1 MDEVDQPSGDLE
13 LAHRQALK
21 YGQDL
26 ARVYVAEKAKRE
38 ELEVAYQVLSAI
50 FASTPDGLVVL
61 DDQYNITQAN
71 TAFVQLVEMTLQE
84 LVGRAIN
91 DILLTEELLP
101 ALEYLAA
108 DSSAP
113 SEVDLTLTRPVKRSL
128 HANIARLQSGRL
140 RGWIIAVR
148 DETRRKRMEHQK
160 VEFIN
165 IAAHELRTP
174 LGAVLGYS
182 ELLRDSNAETNNLNA
197 DQKEYLDAILRG
209 GQRLNNIVM
218 ELVQFADLTQG
229 DIRPHEIVEFVLSE
243 LINSTADEL
252 RQAATDKRIALKIDA
267 DPLIKMKADSAWL
280 RSALYQLIL
289 NAINFTLP
297 GGEIRIKA
305 EEEQNQVILRV
316 SDNGIGI
323 PKPDLETIFRPFFQV
338 EGHDTRRVG
347 GLGLGLSI
355 ARRAVTQLGGTIS
368 VDSTLNVGTTF
379 TLELPTQQ
387 HSSNA
392 AQLSAIQAE
401 LDSSQQQALVYARDM
416 QRLYRQLQETNR
428 SLQTINTQLDEAN
441 KLKANFLSVI
451 SHELRSPFAS
461 IELALQTFNRYGV
474 EELRPEQRDLLDQLA
489 QNLKDGRR
497 MIDSLVTY
505 ASLLSKQGRLNLQ
518 AVEIDQVIDET
529 TTALRPLADR
539 RRQSLV
545 VQVSRGLTLP
555 SGDRERIG
563 EAVWHLLHNAIKFSK
578 AEGQIV
584 IRARTEGEYLAIE
597 VKDTGVGIPLDKQ
610 AQVWESFAQL
620 SDSVK
625 RGVEGLG
632 LGLALVRYVA
642 LAHGGNVVLHS
653 EPGVGSVIGFWL
665 PISRRYEG
673 AA

>member
-1 MDEVDQPSGDLE
+1 MDELDQPSGDLE

-182 ELLRDSNAETNNLNA
+182 ELLRDSNAETNNLTA

-267 DPLIKMKADSAWL
+267 DPLIKMRADSAWL

-289 NAINFTLP
+289 NVINFTLP

-529 TTALRPLADR
+529 TAALRPLADR

-584 IRARTEGEYLAIE
+584 IRAHTEGEYLAIE

>member
-1 MDEVDQPSGDLE
+1 MDELDQPSGDLE

-182 ELLRDSNAETNNLNA
+182 ELLRDSNAETNNLTA
-197 DQKEYLDAILRG
+197 DQKEYLGAILRG

-267 DPLIKMKADSAWL
+267 DPLIKMRADSAWL

-529 TTALRPLADR
+529 TAALRPLADR

-584 IRARTEGEYLAIE
+584 IRAHTEGEYLAIE

>member
-1 MDEVDQPSGDLE
+1 MDELDQPSGDLE

-61 DDQYNITQAN
+61 DDQFNITQAN
-71 TAFVQLVEMTLQE
+71 TAFVQLVEMTVQE

-91 DILLTEELLP
+91 DILLTDELLP

-108 DSSAP
+108 DSAAP

-140 RGWIIAVR
+140 RGWIVAVR
-148 DETRRKRMEHQK
+148 DETRRKRIEHQK

-182 ELLRDSNAETNNLNA
+182 ELLRDSNDDANNLNA

-218 ELVQFADLTQG
+218 EMVQFADLTQG

-243 LINSTADEL
+243 LIDSTVNEL
-252 RQAATDKRIALKIDA
+252 RQAASDKRIALKIDA
-267 DPLIKMKADSAWL
+267 DPLIKMEADSAWL

-305 EEEQNQVILRV
+305 EEEQKQVILQV

-338 EGHDTRRVG
+338 ESHDTRRVG

-368 VDSTLNVGTTF
+368 VDSTLNQGTTF

-392 AQLSAIQAE
+392 AQLSAMQAE

-474 EELRPEQRDLLDQLA
+474 EELRPEQRELLDQLA

-505 ASLLSKQGRLNLQ
+505 ASLLSKQGRLNLG

-529 TTALRPLADR
+529 TAALRPLADR

-563 EAVWHLLHNAIKFSK
+563 EAVWHLLHNAIKFSN

-632 LGLALVRYVA
+632 LGLSLVRYVA

-653 EPGVGSVIGFWL
+653 EPGIGSVIGFWL
-665 PISRRYEG
+665 PVSRRYEG

>member
-1 MDEVDQPSGDLE
+1 MNELDQQSGDLE
-13 LAHRQALK
+13 LAHQQALK

-50 FASTPDGLVVL
+50 FANTPDGLVVL

-71 TAFVQLVEMTLQE
+71 TAFIQLVEMTLPE

-91 DILLTEELLP
+91 DILLTDELLP

-108 DSSAP
+108 DNAAP
-113 SEVDLTLTRPVKRSL
+113 SEVELKLTRPVKRSL
-128 HANIARLQSGRL
+128 RANIARLQSGRL
-140 RGWIIAVR
+140 RGWIVAVR
-148 DETRRKRMEHQK
+148 DETRRKRIDHQK

-182 ELLRDSNAETNNLNA
+182 ELLRDSNNDANNLDP

-218 ELVQFADLTQG
+218 ELVQFADLNQG
-229 DIRPHEIVEFVLSE
+229 DIRPHEIAEFALAQ

-252 RQAATDKRIALKIDA
+252 RQAATEKRVALKIDA
-267 DPLIKMKADSAWL
+267 DPLIKMRADGAWL

-297 GGEIRIKA
+297 GGEIRVKA
-305 EEEQNQVILRV
+305 EEEQNQVILQV

-392 AQLSAIQAE
+392 AQLSAMQAQ
-401 LDSSQQQALVYARDM
+401 LDSSQQQALVYARDV

-474 EELRPEQRDLLDQLA
+474 EDLRPEQRELLDQLA

-505 ASLLSKQGRLNLQ
+505 ASLLSKQGRLNLEP
-518 AVEIDQVIDET
+518 VEIDLVIDET
-529 TTALRPLADR
+529 TAALRPLADR
-539 RRQSLV
+539 RRQALD

-555 SGDRERIG
+555 SGDKERIG
-563 EAVWHLLHNAIKFSK
+563 EAVWHLLHNAIKFSNV
-578 AEGQIV
+578 EGQIV

-597 VKDTGVGIPLDKQ
+597 VKDTGVGIALDKQ

-620 SDSVK
+620 TDSVK

-632 LGLALVRYVA
+632 LGLSLVRYVA

-653 EPGVGSVIGFWL
+653 ETGVGSVIGFWL
-665 PISRRYEG
+665 PISRRFDG
-673 AA
+673 VA

>member
-1 MDEVDQPSGDLE
+1 MDELDQPSGDLE

-84 LVGRAIN
+84 LLGRAIN
-91 DILLTEELLP
+91 DILLTDELLP

-113 SEVDLTLTRPVKRSL
+113 SEVELKLTRPVKRSL

-182 ELLRDSNAETNNLNA
+182 ELLRDSNAETDNLNA

-229 DIRPHEIVEFVLSE
+229 DIRPHEIGEFALAE

-267 DPLIKMKADSAWL
+267 DPLIRMKADSAWL

-305 EEEQNQVILRV
+305 EEEQNQVILQV

-387 HSSNA
+387 HSSSA

-401 LDSSQQQALVYARDM
+401 LDSSQQQVLVYARDM

-474 EELRPEQRDLLDQLA
+474 EDLRPEQRELLDQLA

-529 TTALRPLADR
+529 TAALRPLADR

-563 EAVWHLLHNAIKFSK
+563 EAVWHLLHNAIKFSN

-632 LGLALVRYVA
+632 LGLSLVRYVA

-665 PISRRYEG
+665 PISHRYDG

>member
-1 MDEVDQPSGDLE
+1 MDELDQPSGDLE

-182 ELLRDSNAETNNLNA
+182 ELLRDSNAETNNLTA

-267 DPLIKMKADSAWL
+267 DPLIKIRADSAWL

-529 TTALRPLADR
+529 TAALRPLADR

-584 IRARTEGEYLAIE
+584 IRAHTEGEYLAIE

>member
-1 MDEVDQPSGDLE
+1 MDELDQPSGDLE

-182 ELLRDSNAETNNLNA
+182 ELLRDSNAETNNLTA

-267 DPLIKMKADSAWL
+267 DPLIKMRADSAWL

-529 TTALRPLADR
+529 TAALRPLADR

-584 IRARTEGEYLAIE
+584 IRAHTEGEYLAIE